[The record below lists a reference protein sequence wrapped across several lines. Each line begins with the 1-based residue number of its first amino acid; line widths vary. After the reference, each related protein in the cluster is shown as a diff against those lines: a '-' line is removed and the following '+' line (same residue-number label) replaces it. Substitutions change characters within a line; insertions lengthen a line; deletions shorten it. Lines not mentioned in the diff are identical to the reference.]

1 MSQGILLWSII
12 RSQPLLLLALETITL
27 VLMKKNYLPSL
38 CFFQVFLSFRTWWAF
53 LVRFLRSFSSSMSI
67 WMREISLYYSLVS
80 WRRWMEILILNRAWK
95 RKLSFTLIT
104 NGRLIGIKLPMSQ
117 KRTTYL
123 ISYLSLSRIKY
134 F

>member
-1 MSQGILLWSII
+1 
-12 RSQPLLLLALETITL
+12 
-27 VLMKKNYLPSL
+27 LPSL

-67 WMREISLYYSLVS
+67 WMREISLYYSLVL